1 MATITTSKGQG
12 GLIIRI
18 HNITDYNID
27 SITVKDDSNKTLIT
41 KTFSSITDDIT
52 IKLPASE
59 MTSTAENISLLIN
72 GDDAVTITLLHTASD
87 MTKNMWQ
94 YYDYYL
100 TW

>member
-27 SITVKDDSNKTLIT
+27 SITVKDNSNKTLIT

-59 MTSTAENISLLIN
+59 MTYTAKSISLIIN
-72 GDDAVTITLLHTASD
+72 EEVPITITLLHTASE

-100 TW
+100 T

>member
-59 MTSTAENISLLIN
+59 MTSTAESISLIIN
-72 GDDAVTITLLHTASD
+72 EEVPITITLLHTASE
-87 MTKNMWQ
+87 MTKNIWQ